1 MMEIKLS
8 EDKLNLSKAENDHSG
23 RFLLNHYKL
32 WSLYPLVTSK
42 IPGNF
47 SNESSVLK
55 RNKKENSMRIKL
67 LLISAIL
74 LTAVALS
81 ACGATTVVSNP
92 VPPQRT
98 MNVTGTGLVY
108 LTPDVAYINIGVHTE
123 QPTASEAVS
132 ANNTQTQQVV
142 TALENSGVDAKDIR
156 TTNFSIY
163 PNTQY
168 DQQTGKPGSTTY
180 VVDNTVYVTVHQL
193 DKLGDLLDATV
204 QAGANNVNS
213 IQFDVADKSTA
224 IQQARDQAVKDAQTQ
239 AQGLASA
246 SGVTLGNVQTIS
258 FTNNIPQPVM
268 NVYSK
273 SGGLNAAS
281 AAVPINAGQLTLT
294 VNVDMTYEIK

>member
-1 MMEIKLS
+1 
-8 EDKLNLSKAENDHSG
+8 
-23 RFLLNHYKL
+23 
-32 WSLYPLVTSK
+32 
-42 IPGNF
+42 
-47 SNESSVLK
+47 
-55 RNKKENSMRIKL
+55 MRIKS

-74 LTAVALS
+74 LAAVVLS
-81 ACGATTVVSNP
+81 ACGPTTVVSNP
-92 VPPQRT
+92 APPQRILS
-98 MNVTGTGLVY
+98 VTGTGLVY

-123 QPTASEAVS
+123 QPTASGAVS

-142 TALENSGVDAKDIR
+142 NALENSGVDAKDIR

-193 DKLGDLLDATV
+193 DKLGNLLDATV
-204 QAGANNVNS
+204 QAGANSVNN

-246 SGVTLGNVQTIS
+246 SGVTLGDVQTIS
-258 FTNNIPQPVM
+258 FTNNIPQPVTDI
-268 NVYSK
+268 YSK
-273 SGGLNAAS
+273 GGGLAAAPAS
-281 AAVPINAGQLTLT
+281 VPINTGQLTLT
-294 VNVDMTYEIK
+294 VTVDMTYEIK

>member
-1 MMEIKLS
+1 
-8 EDKLNLSKAENDHSG
+8 
-23 RFLLNHYKL
+23 
-32 WSLYPLVTSK
+32 
-42 IPGNF
+42 
-47 SNESSVLK
+47 
-55 RNKKENSMRIKL
+55 MRIKL
-67 LLISAIL
+67 LLVSAIL
-74 LTAVALS
+74 LAAVTLS
-81 ACGATTVVSNP
+81 ACGGTTVVSNP
-92 VPPQRT
+92 APPQRT

-108 LTPDVAYINIGVHTE
+108 LTPDVAYISIGVHTE
-123 QPTASEAVS
+123 KPTASDAVS
-132 ANNTQTQQVV
+132 ANTTQSQQVV
-142 TALENSGVDAKDIR
+142 TVLKNSGVDAKDIR

-180 VVDNTVYVTVHQL
+180 IVDNTVYVTVHQL

-268 NVYSK
+268 NVFSK
-273 SGGLNAAS
+273 SSGLNAAPA
-281 AAVPINAGQLTLT
+281 AAVPISAGQLTLT

>member
-1 MMEIKLS
+1 
-8 EDKLNLSKAENDHSG
+8 
-23 RFLLNHYKL
+23 
-32 WSLYPLVTSK
+32 
-42 IPGNF
+42 
-47 SNESSVLK
+47 
-55 RNKKENSMRIKL
+55 MRIKL
-67 LLISAIL
+67 LFISAIL
-74 LTAVALS
+74 LAAAILS
-81 ACGATTVVSNP
+81 ACSATTVAANP
-92 VPPQRT
+92 APPQRT
-98 MNVTGTGLVY
+98 LNVTGTGLVY

-142 TALENSGVDAKDIR
+142 NALENSGVDAKDIR

-193 DKLGDLLDATV
+193 DKLGNLLDATV
-204 QAGANNVNS
+204 QAGANSVNN

-224 IQQARDQAVKDAQTQ
+224 IQQARDQAVKDAQEQ

-258 FTNNIPQPVM
+258 FTNNIPQPVTD
-268 NVYSK
+268 VYGK
-273 SGGLNAAS
+273 GGGGLAAAPAS
-281 AAVPINAGQLTLT
+281 VPINTGQLTLT
-294 VNVDMTYEIK
+294 VTVDMTYEIK

>member
-1 MMEIKLS
+1 
-8 EDKLNLSKAENDHSG
+8 
-23 RFLLNHYKL
+23 
-32 WSLYPLVTSK
+32 
-42 IPGNF
+42 
-47 SNESSVLK
+47 
-55 RNKKENSMRIKL
+55 MRIKFL
-67 LLISAIL
+67 LVSAIL
-74 LTAVALS
+74 LTAVVLS

-92 VPPQRT
+92 APPQRILS
-98 MNVTGTGLVY
+98 VTGTGLVY

-123 QPTASEAVS
+123 KPTASEAVS

-142 TALENSGVDAKDIR
+142 NALENSGVDAKDIR

-193 DKLGDLLDATV
+193 DKLGELLDATV

-213 IQFDVADKSTA
+213 IQFDVADKSAA
-224 IQQARDQAVKDAQTQ
+224 IKQARDQAVKDAQTQ

-246 SGVTLGNVQTIS
+246 SGVTLGNVQTIN
-258 FTNNIPQPVM
+258 FTNNIPQPVL

-273 SGGLNAAS
+273 SGSLNAAPA

-294 VNVDMTYEIK
+294 VTVDMTYEIK

>member
-1 MMEIKLS
+1 MRTKF
-8 EDKLNLSKAENDHSG
+8 
-23 RFLLNHYKL
+23 FLV
-32 WSLYPLVTSK
+32 PA
-42 IPGNF
+42 
-47 SNESSVLK
+47 VL
-55 RNKKENSMRIKL
+55 L
-67 LLISAIL
+67 AAI
-74 LTAVALS
+74 VLS

-92 VPPQRT
+92 APTQRT
-98 MNVTGTGLVY
+98 LSVTGTGMVY

-132 ANNTQTQQVV
+132 ANNDQTQQVV
-142 TALENSGVDAKDIR
+142 NAVKKFGVDAKDIR

-180 VVDNTVYVTVHQL
+180 IVDNTIYVTVHQL

-213 IQFDVADKSTA
+213 IQFDVFDKTSA

-246 SGVTLGNVQTIS
+246 SGVTLGSVQTVS
-258 FTNNIPQPVM
+258 FTNEIPQPVTD
-268 NVYSK
+268 VYGK
-273 SGGLNAAS
+273 GGGGLAAAPAS
-281 AAVPINAGQLTLT
+281 VPINTGQLTLT
-294 VNVDMTYEIK
+294 VTVDMTYELK

>member
-1 MMEIKLS
+1 
-8 EDKLNLSKAENDHSG
+8 
-23 RFLLNHYKL
+23 
-32 WSLYPLVTSK
+32 
-42 IPGNF
+42 
-47 SNESSVLK
+47 
-55 RNKKENSMRIKL
+55 MRIKFL
-67 LLISAIL
+67 LVSAIL
-74 LTAVALS
+74 FGAVVLS
-81 ACGATTVVSNP
+81 ACGATTIAPNP
-92 VPPQRT
+92 APPQRT
-98 MNVTGTGLVY
+98 LNVTGTGLVY

-142 TALENSGVDAKDIR
+142 DAVENSGVDAKDIR

-193 DKLGDLLDATV
+193 DKLGNLLDATV
-204 QAGANNVNS
+204 QAGANSVNN

-258 FTNNIPQPVM
+258 FTNNIPQPVTD
-268 NVYSK
+268 VYGK
-273 SGGLNAAS
+273 GGGGLAAAPAS
-281 AAVPINAGQLTLT
+281 VPINAGQLTLT
-294 VNVDMTYEIK
+294 VTVDMTYELK

>member
-1 MMEIKLS
+1 
-8 EDKLNLSKAENDHSG
+8 
-23 RFLLNHYKL
+23 
-32 WSLYPLVTSK
+32 
-42 IPGNF
+42 
-47 SNESSVLK
+47 
-55 RNKKENSMRIKL
+55 MRIKFL
-67 LLISAIL
+67 LVSAVL
-74 LTAVALS
+74 LATVALS

-92 VPPQRT
+92 APPQRILS
-98 MNVTGTGLVY
+98 VTGTELVY

-123 QPTASEAVS
+123 KPTASEAVS

-142 TALENSGVDAKDIR
+142 TALKNSGVDAKDIR

-193 DKLGDLLDATV
+193 DKLGNLLDATV

-224 IQQARDQAVKDAQTQ
+224 IKQARDQAVKDAQTQ
-239 AQGLASA
+239 AQELASA

-268 NVYSK
+268 DVYSK
-273 SGGLNAAS
+273 SGGLNAAP
-281 AAVPINAGQLTLT
+281 AVAVPINTGQLTLT
-294 VNVDMTYEIK
+294 VTVDMTYEIK